1 MWFDETR
8 ELLGSVL
15 RITFEYDD
23 VSVARK
29 LLDRCWGHIDAF
41 QKKYSRFLSGTVLE
55 QMNARIGEWQ
65 MIDRETF
72 GHLQRVRALEEHYPL
87 GFSLAVKSAL
97 ERLGYD
103 SRYVFEK
110 GSGPVDGFPGS
121 DFLLRESH
129 EVFLHYPIEFGGFG
143 KGYALD
149 MAVETLK
156 NECRNMCLDF
166 GGDLYAK
173 GINEKGERWR
183 MVVES
188 PFRVDEAI
196 GVVELDDLFLATS
209 NTLKRR
215 WGSRSEHHHLI
226 DPRTGEP
233 ANYWVGASVLAA
245 SGMEA
250 DFLATAL
257 FCTKIEDIDLA
268 SNSLSDS
275 HFMLV
280 DPRGKIFQHDF
291 SVVLF
296 SE

>member
-15 RITFEYDD
+15 RITFEHDD

-29 LLDRCWGHIDAF
+29 LMDRCWEQIDSF

-55 QMNARIGEWQ
+55 QMNARTGEWQ
-65 MIDRETF
+65 MVDSETF
-72 GHLQRVRALEEHYPL
+72 GHLQRVRALEERYPL
-87 GFSLAVKSAL
+87 GFSLAVKGAL
-97 ERLGYD
+97 ERMGYD
-103 SRYVFEK
+103 SGYAFEE
-110 GSGPVDGFPGS
+110 GDESAEGISGS
-121 DFLLRESH
+121 DFLLREPH
-129 EVFLHYPIEFGGFG
+129 EVFIRYPIEFGGFG

-149 MAVETLK
+149 MAVDVLK
-156 NECRNMCLDF
+156 NESKNMCLDF

-173 GINEKGERWR
+173 GVNEKGERWK
-183 MVVES
+183 MIIES

-196 GVVELDDLFLATS
+196 GVIELDGLFLTTS

-215 WGSRSEHHHLI
+215 WGSRGEHHHLI
-226 DPRTGEP
+226 DPRTGES
-233 ANYWVGASVLAA
+233 ANYWVGASVLAS

-257 FCTKIEDIDLA
+257 FCTNIEDIDSA
-268 SNSLSDS
+268 SESLSES

-280 DPRGKIFQHDF
+280 DPGGKIFQHDF

-296 SE
+296 SK